1 MAVITRDVTIPG
13 HDRDEVYAWLTTPG
27 HHQGILEGAFER
39 VERVADGV
47 FELELRLT
55 GALTHRLVY
64 EFVRGDRAHDG
75 RRVHVRTLGRRV
87 PGDLRYSV
95 RASRGAPGA
104 QVTLHLDYKPG
115 RALGLIVDR
124 LMLREALE
132 GASDTMLQNL
142 ARLLGSE

>member
-13 HDRDEVYAWLTTPG
+13 LDRDDVYAWLANPG
-27 HHQGILEGAFER
+27 HHQGILEGAFTS
-39 VERVADGV
+39 VERVAEGV

-55 GALTHRLVY
+55 GALSHRLVY
-64 EFVRGDRAHDG
+64 EFVRGEQEHDG

-95 RASRGAPGA
+95 RPSRGDPGSM
-104 QVTLHLDYKPG
+104 VTLHLDYKPG

-124 LMLREALE
+124 LMLREALG

-142 ARLLGSE
+142 ARLLGPE